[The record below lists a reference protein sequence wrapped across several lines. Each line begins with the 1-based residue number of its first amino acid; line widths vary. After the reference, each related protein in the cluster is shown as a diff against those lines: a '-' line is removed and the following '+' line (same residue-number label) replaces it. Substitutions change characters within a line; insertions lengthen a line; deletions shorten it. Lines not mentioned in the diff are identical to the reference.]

1 MTDYDYV
8 IAVDPGA
15 DGCVALL
22 DQHGN
27 CKTWLF
33 ASQRKQLISEL
44 PKFLT
49 SAFVIVEDVHAIYGT
64 ASKST
69 FAFGRNLGKIEG
81 IIEALGGTVHARVV
95 SYDWQAAVTKKV
107 LRPFTRGM
115 ADKAKKKILH
125 QHKVNLKNE
134 SIRAAESAYPGVVLN
149 HDGVAD
155 AINIGRYGVLV
166 LQGKINMATP
176 AKTAVKKKTPADKK
190 PAPSTKKSPSK
201 KGTKK

>member
-1 MTDYDYV
+1 MTDYNYV

-15 DGCVALL
+15 DGAIALL

-33 ASQRKQLISEL
+33 ASQRKQLIAEL

-49 SAFVIVEDVHAIYGT
+49 SAFVIVEDVHAIYR
-64 ASKST
+64 AAAKST

-81 IIEALGGTVHARVV
+81 IIEALGGTVHARVK
-95 SYDWQAAVTKKV
+95 SYDWQAAVTKRV
-107 LRPFTRGM
+107 LRPFTRGIT
-115 ADKAKKKILH
+115 DKQKRKILH
-125 QHKVNLKNE
+125 QHKIALKNE
-134 SIRAAESAYPGVVLN
+134 SIRSAEAAYPGVVFN
-149 HDGVAD
+149 HDGVSD
-155 AINIGRYGVLV
+155 AINIARYGVLV

-176 AKTAVKKKTPADKK
+176 AKTAVKKKTPAAKK